1 MLEEG
6 MVWHDTARHGMAWR
20 GMEMGWRNMAHM
32 EWHGVAWRGMAWRW
46 HGPSRSPSL
55 RTQPPHPTPLPRRP
69 PLCMMPRE
77 WRYDMPLATSSRH
90 SSTATC
96 GEGREEGVCRNK
108 AGGKPRFPLPHPLTM
123 WGCPSLPASRR
134 SARASA
140 SEPRSQYCGRQR
152 GAREGRAC
160 RCWAAAACSAAGL
173 HSKYSGIHSNGKPTQ
188 TQTLNP
194 NKQAAPL
201 SPPAP
206 SRFHRAPAA
215 AGRRGLSPQLPPPQT
230 AGCARG
236 GAP

>member
-1 MLEEG
+1 

-96 GEGREEGVCRNK
+96 GEGREDGGFEERDRLLPSRFMQQRQPALPASIRPAACDPMYT
-108 AGGKPRFPLPHPLTM
+108 AGAPAPAPASPCGAAHP
-123 WGCPSLPASRR
+123 CPPAAARPGRLPASRGR
-134 SARASA
+134 STAAGRWGQGKDARA
-140 SEPRSQYCGRQR
+140 G
-152 GAREGRAC
+152 G
-160 RCWAAAACSAAGL
+160 WAAAACSKSISMWPDDQA
-173 HSKYSGIHSNGKPTQ
+173 NPKPNPEPKQ
-188 TQTLNP
+188 TRCTRLTSITIQ
-194 NKQAAPL
+194 L
-201 SPPAP
+201 S
-206 SRFHRAPAA
+206 
-215 AGRRGLSPQLPPPQT
+215 
-230 AGCARG
+230 
-236 GAP
+236 